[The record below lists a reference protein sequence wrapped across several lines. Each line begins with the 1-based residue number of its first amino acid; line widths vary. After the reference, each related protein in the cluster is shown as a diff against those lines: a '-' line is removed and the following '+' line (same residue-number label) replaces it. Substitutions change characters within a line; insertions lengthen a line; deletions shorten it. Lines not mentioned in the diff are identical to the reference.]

1 MGLGPGPQHLCKP
14 CCIPSLV
21 SPSHLGV
28 GGAGVA
34 LQVAEITGG
43 VLQAEA
49 GLVPLGHLGA
59 VERQQVVVGEDLDA
73 VEVPVG
79 TGGEWG
85 QSKTGST

>member
-1 MGLGPGPQHLCKP
+1 MGTEGGHKGWQGWGCCSAPLLVPRTLGA
-14 CCIPSLV
+14 V
-21 SPSHLGV
+21 
-28 GGAGVA
+28 
-34 LQVAEITGG
+34 G